1 MNWLDIVIVILLIFA
16 VWEGWRQGVITQ
28 VLGLAAVVLGIFL
41 AWRFGRGIGVWLGME
56 GMTATVAGFAI
67 VLVVAVVAVVLIGR
81 LTRGLFRIVGLGM
94 FDNVLGVV
102 FSALKMS
109 VLVGLVMMLVEAV
122 DPQGR
127 VVSESVR
134 ERSAMYGA
142 VNRVNGAIVPFV
154 KDIFK

>member
-1 MNWLDIVIVILLIFA
+1 MNWLDVVIVILLIFA

-28 VLGLAAVVLGIFL
+28 ILGLAAVVSGIFL
-41 AWRFGRGIGVWLGME
+41 AWRFGHAIGSWLGME
-56 GMTATVAGFAI
+56 GTAAAIAGFAI
-67 VLVVAVVAVVLIGR
+67 VLVVVVVAVVLVGR

-94 FDNVLGVV
+94 FDNVLGVI

-109 VLVGLVMMLVEAV
+109 VIVGLVMLLVEIA
-122 DPQGR
+122 DPEGR
-127 VVSESVR
+127 VVPESVK

-142 VNRVNGAIVPFV
+142 VNRVNGVIVPFV